1 MAKARRAKV
10 QLLYNQKS
18 AEQTAPYLGSFT
30 YTDVASGASDS
41 ISIQFNDPDRRWI
54 NSWFPAKGDKL
65 TPTILFE
72 DWEQEGYTKALKCGA
87 FVVDDFSF
95 AGGPIKMTLDALAMP
110 STSGF
115 KATERTNTYEGALL
129 QSIGLQIAKRNGL
142 QLFYEPKWDVSLESV
157 EQDKQTDCTFFNDL
171 LVKYGLA
178 LKIYNDRLVVFDEA
192 VYEEKPVVATL
203 TEADF
208 EPNWRFNT
216 TLVGTYTGVKY
227 SYTPSKKKKTFS
239 VDIGDVTGGRV
250 LTCNEAAN
258 TLAEGTLIA
267 VAAINNANKN
277 TTTME
282 ITLKGNWHIVAT
294 SCIQIEGLGK
304 LDGKYYVEKAVTT
317 VSPTGGTKQKL
328 SIRKVEK
335 RFVKAPPAAE
345 PTKTRQSSSKKE
357 QKKQQDKAKQATT
370 SKRPTGRDPSTK
382 KVGTGKAAPIVKGE
396 KVTSITKPLSGNNV
410 PTAQQKLVEA
420 VKQSIKA
427 VEDAVKKASG
437 ITTTTTANRPVSHAK
452 KVGTGTATV
461 KTAASRPAG
470 KDPATK
476 KVGTGT
482 ATVPVSKKAAPVVK
496 KTTGGASG
504 STGGKKIANLTK
516 NSVK

>member
-54 NSWFPAKGDKL
+54 NSWFPVKGDKL

-115 KATERTNTYEGALL
+115 KATERTNTYECTVL

-357 QKKQQDKAKQATT
+357 QKKQQNKAQQATT
-370 SKRPTGRDPSTK
+370 SKRPQSGHGK

-396 KVTSITKPLSGNNV
+396 KVTSITKPLSGNDV
-410 PTAQQKLVEA
+410 PTAQQKVIAA
-420 VKQSIKA
+420 VKQTIQKI
-427 VEDAVKKASG
+427 EDTVKKASG
-437 ITTTTTANRPVSHAK
+437 ITVTTTTATAKRPVSH
-452 KVGTGTATV
+452 G
-461 KTAASRPAG
+461 
-470 KDPATK
+470 K

-482 ATVPVSKKAAPVVK
+482 ATVPVSKKATPVVK
-496 KTTGGASG
+496 KATGGASG
-504 STGGKKIANLTK
+504 GSGGNKLKNLTT